1 MRAESRQQLIEAGIR
16 LLEHVGPHA
25 LQTRKVS
32 EEAGASTM
40 AVYTH
45 FGGMNGLIDA
55 IASEAFSRF
64 AQAVTAVEETDDPV
78 ADFFAIGAAY
88 RRFALEN
95 PQRYQLI
102 FGVSSPEAITRNR
115 NDLTATG
122 RVTDRTD
129 WAVSFDALVN
139 TVRRMIAAGRIRD
152 DGALM
157 IAGRLWSL
165 IHGSVMLEIAGFF
178 GHGDHALTEI
188 LGPLTIDVLV
198 GMGDARD
205 KAIRSML
212 DASGPAVSNKASK
225 PPRRRH
231 SITRSQASPQPL
243 GDGTYMPRATASSTA
258 QEQQTAPA
266 TTVGREVSLRPTVM
280 PRGNPRARADLPGP
294 NT

>member
-1 MRAESRQQLIEAGIR
+1 MRAESRQQLIDAGIR
-16 LLEHVGPHA
+16 LLEQAGPHA
-25 LQTRKVS
+25 LQARKVT

-45 FGGMNGLIDA
+45 FGGMNGLVDA

-88 RRFALEN
+88 RRFALAN

-102 FGVSSPEAITRNR
+102 FGVSSPTAITRNR

-122 RVTDRTD
+122 TVSDRTD
-129 WAVSFDALVN
+129 WALSFDALVH

-152 DGALM
+152 DGALTV
-157 IAGRLWSL
+157 AGRLWSL

-178 GHGDHALTEI
+178 GHEDHALTEI
-188 LGPLTIDVLV
+188 LGPLTIDVLA

-205 KAIRSML
+205 KAIQSML
-212 DASGPAVSNKASK
+212 GASGLAASNKASE
-225 PPRRRH
+225 PPRQ
-231 SITRSQASPQPL
+231 RS
-243 GDGTYMPRATASSTA
+243 PRS
-258 QEQQTAPA
+258 
-266 TTVGREVSLRPTVM
+266 RP
-280 PRGNPRARADLPGP
+280 RQRARSR
-294 NT
+294 